1 MKEKND
7 LKFLNPKWVKRF
19 LSIAEEISTW
29 SYDPST
35 KVGSVLITLD
45 GKTASTGYNGLP
57 YSLDDELELI
67 HDRDF
72 KLENVIHAEMNAI
85 ANRYLFNEPCILF
98 VSKPICTDCVKLVTA
113 HRFIKGV
120 CWLND
125 IEFAQ
130 RWNVNKSVE
139 MLERHFKSKLVT
151 TPEYSYISKA
161 TDK

>member
-1 MKEKND
+1 VSFAHILND
-7 LKFLNPKWVKRF
+7 SFTDDCHDHIHGHNMTIILELCYFMSEFTFDIADALNPDFMVMDFTLVK
-19 LSIAEEISTW
+19 
-29 SYDPST
+29 
-35 KVGSVLITLD
+35 
-45 GKTASTGYNGLP
+45 
-57 YSLDDELELI
+57 SLCKGI
-67 HDRDF
+67 HD
-72 KLENVIHAEMNAI
+72 AI
-85 ANRYLFNEPCILF
+85 DHRYLFNEPCILF

-139 MLERHFKSKLVT
+139 MLERHFKSTLVT